1 MYQDERVP
9 RLCSCA
15 ALKKQA
21 KNVMVLDLRV
31 YNTIADYFI
40 ICSGWSKRQVQSIA
54 DGILEEL
61 KKSGI
66 ACDHV
71 EGYEPGSWVLIDCG
85 DTVVHVFQSE
95 VRLAYDL
102 EGLWKEAERSLMKEE
117 HEAQAVGAAP

>member
-9 RLCSCA
+9 RLCSSA
-15 ALKKQA
+15 ALKKHA

-71 EGYEPGSWVLIDCG
+71 EGYEPGAWVLIDFG

-117 HEAQAVGAAP
+117 REAEAVGATP